1 MHYDCI
7 SYKSFHESPRRLGE
21 LEEQKHTLLGV
32 RVEDSQCIAVFP
44 NGDFALPL
52 DLRDELESLVG
63 REIAILR
70 LGGRYYLREV
80 VAGA

>member
-1 MHYDCI
+1 MLSDTI
-7 SYKSFHESPRRLGE
+7 EYKSFHESPRRLGE

-32 RVEDSQCIAVFP
+32 RCEDGQCIAVFP

-52 DLRDELESLVG
+52 ELRERLVGMVG

-80 VAGA
+80 VANA